1 MLMTWPNISVSRYH
15 KSKVIIIMPNIFPK
29 ASRGWA
35 TGQGARGGA
44 NVKHIIYLKS
54 WHKYNY
60 RFERG
65 RCENEDENNKIEQK
79 LMSTLVQKKRRKKV
93 GGAWEAGN
101 ENKPKAWRRRRWRRR
116 RLRGGNAAI
125 RKKENCCAIENW
137 TEGFALGWGGEGC
150 WVWGVNDKQTSDV
163 LRRRRRLRLR
173 LRPGVDKKNCQS
185 ALKVC
190 NASKVSCK
198 IDKYNA
204 DRQLLQLLL
213 PLLHCYCNNN
223 IDSAFASRQSAVGWR
238 RYKNGHEGQEVLP
251 NAALSSPPTPMP
263 TLPPVAG
270 IR

>member
-1 MLMTWPNISVSRYH
+1 MKMKII
-15 KSKVIIIMPNIFPK
+15 KSNRNWCQLWCRKRDERK
-29 ASRGWA
+29 WA
-35 TGQGARGGA
+35 
-44 NVKHIIYLKS
+44 
-54 WHKYNY
+54 
-60 RFERG
+60 G
-65 RCENEDENNKIEQK
+65 R
-79 LMSTLVQKKRRKKV
+79 V
-93 GGAWEAGN
+93 AGY
-101 ENKPKAWRRRRWRRR
+101 ENKPKAWRRRRWRR

-137 TEGFALGWGGEGC
+137 TEGFALGWGRGR
-150 WVWGVNDKQTSDV
+150 VWGVNDKQTSDV

-223 IDSAFASRQSAVGWR
+223 IDSAFASRQSAGEGIKMGMKDKKSCRMLPCHRCQR
-238 RYKNGHEGQEVLP
+238 RRCRPLP
-251 NAALSSPPTPMP
+251 EFVNKIL
-263 TLPPVAG
+263 LKL
-270 IR
+270 